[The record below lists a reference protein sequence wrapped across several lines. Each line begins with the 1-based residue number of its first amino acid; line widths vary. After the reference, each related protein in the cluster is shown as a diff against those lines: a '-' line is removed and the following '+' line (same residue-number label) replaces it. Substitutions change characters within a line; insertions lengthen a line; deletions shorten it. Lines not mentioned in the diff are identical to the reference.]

1 MFENLLKYNQEEMN
15 SLWKADP
22 VDDFLENSIFKWNFD
37 DGEDLFETSFHTE
50 QEVTHSPPSLEKR
63 NAKFRIGNPSKNTLP
78 GRELL
83 QIVWHKFGLM
93 FYYNFPL
100 LEVFL
105 PFFFFLL
112 VLFVIGKTLMVV
124 KEETEMEMEELL
136 SEEEIPDY
144 QKSRKIPIIIITKF

>member
-63 NAKFRIGNPSKNTLP
+63 NAKFRIGNTSKNTLP
-78 GRELL
+78 GRELFANSVAKIRHNVL
-83 QIVWHKFGLM
+83 LKF
-93 FYYNFPL
+93 PIIRS
-100 LEVFL
+100 L
-105 PFFFFLL
+105 PFFSF
-112 VLFVIGKTLMVV
+112 
-124 KEETEMEMEELL
+124 
-136 SEEEIPDY
+136 Y
-144 QKSRKIPIIIITKF
+144 

>member
-1 MFENLLKYNQEEMN
+1 MCGILDFMCQCCEIFRRLWYRDMFENLLKYNQEEMN

-78 GRELL
+78 GRELFANS
-83 QIVWHKFGLM
+83 VA
-93 FYYNFPL
+93 
-100 LEVFL
+100 
-105 PFFFFLL
+105 
-112 VLFVIGKTLMVV
+112 
-124 KEETEMEMEELL
+124 
-136 SEEEIPDY
+136 
-144 QKSRKIPIIIITKF
+144 